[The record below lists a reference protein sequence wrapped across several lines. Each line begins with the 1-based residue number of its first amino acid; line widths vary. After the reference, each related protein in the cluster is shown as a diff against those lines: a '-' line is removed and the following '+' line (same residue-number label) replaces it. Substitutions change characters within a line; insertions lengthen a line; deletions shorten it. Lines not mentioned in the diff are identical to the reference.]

1 MESSANISSQSSL
14 PAVLQASFASS
25 WPSLLLDS
33 LLLFLLLCAVIY
45 AVRLTRAV
53 SAIHRGKAELAW
65 LFAQFAESIN
75 KAEKL
80 LEDLKR
86 AALEAQERHEQS
98 KEKVKHLQSDLTYL
112 IEKGNSLA
120 DQLEVTLSSSSK
132 NSGKN
137 YSKQHYTARKH
148 SRRVDDDEQ
157 HGGVGGLNKA
167 PDRNGMKNIS
177 DSSES
182 LPSLQNLR

>member
-1 MESSANISSQSSL
+1 MENSSTISLQSSL
-14 PAVLQASFASS
+14 PAALQSSFASS

-45 AVRLTRAV
+45 AVRLSRAV
-53 SAIHRGKAELAW
+53 HSIHRGKAELAW
-65 LFAQFAESIN
+65 LFARFAESIA
-75 KAEKL
+75 KAEGL

-98 KEKVKHLQSDLTYL
+98 KEKAKHLQSDLTYL

-120 DQLEVTLSSSSK
+120 DQLEVTMSSSSK
-132 NSGKN
+132 NSGKAYGKQN
-137 YSKQHYTARKH
+137 YAIRKQSKLAG
-148 SRRVDDDEQ
+148 SDE
-157 HGGVGGLNKA
+157 HHNKASALNKA
-167 PDRNGMKNIS
+167 PDEDGARNLGDNS
-177 DSSES
+177 AS